1 MHCGNEQREDWVE
14 VLGMVDVIIPEE
26 EWQKIHDLADR
37 INRCEYEQ
45 EKDTRNLN
53 NLLHALH
60 GEGVRA
66 SEFSDSGRPEVF
78 QNGKWGTR

>member
-1 MHCGNEQREDWVE
+1 MD
-14 VLGMVDVIIPEE
+14 VLEMADVIIPEE

-37 INRCEYEQ
+37 INRREYEQ